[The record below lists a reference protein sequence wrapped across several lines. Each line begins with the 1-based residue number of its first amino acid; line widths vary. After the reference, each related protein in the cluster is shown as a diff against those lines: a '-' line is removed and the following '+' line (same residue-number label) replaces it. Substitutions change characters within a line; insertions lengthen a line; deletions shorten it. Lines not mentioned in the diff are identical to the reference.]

1 VSKQIIELKNILID
15 KADEYLKQHK
25 YSEAAKLF
33 EAEAK
38 STNNAPEKIVLYKKA
53 SRAYHE
59 YGSYD
64 DEARCLMSACSLL
77 DGDEKLD
84 CLVSCWKT
92 YITAIAVFQYDTGFE
107 WKGEAE
113 NLHESYDETIQGY
126 YSKAVN
132 MLKTALKIRNVD
144 KVRLLNVLKAE
155 CVKRHSEGGWAASEC
170 ISSIDEAFK
179 SE

>member
-1 VSKQIIELKNILID
+1 LID
-15 KADEYLKQHK
+15 KADEYFKQHK

-38 STNNAPEKIVLYKKA
+38 STNNVLQKIGLYKKA
-53 SRAYHE
+53 SSAYYE
-59 YGSYD
+59 DGSYD
-64 DEARCLMSACSLL
+64 EVARCLMSACSLL

-113 NLHESYDETIQGY
+113 NLHGSYNKIIQDY
-126 YSKAVN
+126 YTKAVN
-132 MLKTALKIRNVD
+132 TLKTAFKIRNVD
-144 KVRLLNVLKAE
+144 KGRLLNILNAE
-155 CVKRHSEGGWAASEC
+155 CVKRRREGGWAASEC
-170 ISSIDEAFK
+170 VSSIDEALK
-179 SE
+179 SEYSTSSNS